1 MKNLKSFVKPVII
14 DLIILIIISIT
25 FSFVAGNASGF
36 IFSRSGFMSEGSL
49 IENLRIWMKPMMF
62 FLPVYVVVAFLLRN
76 SIGWLATNKG
86 NFAKALK
93 LIFANV
99 IDFTVILL
107 ITLLADYALQSL
119 FYYDIF
125 VLLFVIFTVYQFVT
139 VWCNGV
145 TFGKW
150 FFGIEY
156 GPGNR
161 KAIFKYAIAK
171 IVCIIIFPVILFR
184 LLGIAD
190 PYALFL
196 NVILCVLIFHVFSSP
211 VFKKPIWA
219 YLAKISYVSKNQKLK
234 FVFAKLAYL
243 FLIIII
249 GFSSI
254 KYINN
259 KIHINEARFF
269 FGINYPFDFKKYPN
283 SKDVEPYT
291 AFLKT
296 QNQSPKEYI
305 LGLFEQYDIVVL
317 QERYHSESTQWD
329 MISEIVSDTAFINNV
344 GNIFTEYG
352 SAIHQNKIDTFLNTV
367 FPNDTIL
374 EQETACLMYYMSG
387 GFYYFIKNL
396 NLLNSGLPDSLKVRE
411 HYCDMQIDC
420 DDIVTFIQTKSKADS
435 NRDSLMAQVTIDWYN
450 AQVAA
455 GKRNKCLVVTNYRHA
470 HGYAG
475 GVDYVKSHKNTFRL
489 TQGNQGQYIWEQ
501 FPEKTAAVMQSQY
514 GNFRSLFMP
523 ISRPSHKGKWDLA
536 FEINQNKPV
545 GFDFKNTPFGNDYY
559 DLYPL
564 RGAKTKLKYEDIFT
578 GMIFYKPYLELKEVV
593 HPYRRHALLQSIKT
607 KNIDLEDPKNS
618 RYLFYSQMFDDK
630 AQLENGLHDAMNISL
645 SNFVPIFVYV
655 LLSIVSL
662 SSMLIYFV
670 GLAFWNKVSTSKSE
684 SAYQQLR

>member
-1 MKNLKSFVKPVII
+1 MV
-14 DLIILIIISIT
+14 
-25 FSFVAGNASGF
+25 
-36 IFSRSGFMSEGSL
+36 
-49 IENLRIWMKPMMF
+49 
-62 FLPVYVVVAFLLRN
+62 
-76 SIGWLATNKG
+76 
-86 NFAKALK
+86 
-93 LIFANV
+93 FANV
-99 IDFTVILL
+99 IDFAVILL
-107 ITLLADYALQSL
+107 ITLLVDYALQSL

-125 VLLFVIFTVYQFVT
+125 VLLFVIFATYQFVA

-150 FFGIEY
+150 FFGIKYAPE
-156 GPGNR
+156 NR
-161 KAIFKYAIAK
+161 NAIFKYTIAK
-171 IVCIIIFPVILFR
+171 TVCIIVFPVILFR

-196 NVILCVLIFHVFSSP
+196 DIVLCVLIFHVFSAAI
-211 VFKKPIWA
+211 FKKPIWTHF
-219 YLAKISYVSKNQKLK
+219 AKVSYVWQNQKLK
-234 FVFAKLAYL
+234 FVFAKLVCL
-243 FLIIII
+243 FFIIIV

-259 KIHINEARFF
+259 KIHINDARFF
-269 FGINYPFDFKKYPN
+269 LGINYPFEFKKYPN
-283 SKDVEPYT
+283 SKVVEPYIY
-291 AFLKT
+291 FLKT

-305 LGLFEQYDIVVL
+305 LGLFEKYDIVIL
-317 QERYHSESTQWD
+317 QESYHGESTQWE

-352 SAIHQNKIDTFLNTV
+352 STMQQNKIDSFLNTV

-374 EQETACLMYYMSG
+374 ELETACLMYYMSG

-396 NLLNSGLPDSLKVRE
+396 NLLNSGLPDSLKVRSY
-411 HYCDMQIDC
+411 YCDMQIDC
-420 DDIVTFIQTKSKADS
+420 DDIITFIQTKSKADN
-435 NRDSLMAQVTIDWYN
+435 NRDSLMAKVTIDWYN

-455 GKRNKCLVVTNYRHA
+455 EKRHKCLVVTNYRHA

-475 GVDYVKSHKNTFRL
+475 GVDYVKSHKNNFRL

-501 FPEKTAAVMQSQY
+501 FSERTAAVMQSQY
-514 GNFRSLFMP
+514 GSSRSLFMP
-523 ISRPSHKGKWDLA
+523 ISRPVHKGKWDLA

-545 GFDFKNTPFGNDYY
+545 GFNLKNTPFGNDYY
-559 DLYPL
+559 DMYPL
-564 RGAKTKLKYEDIFT
+564 RGAKTKLKYKDIFT

-593 HPYRRHALLQSIKT
+593 HPYRQHALLQSIKA

-618 RYLFYSQMFDDK
+618 RYLFYSQMFDDE
-630 AQLENGLHDAMNISL
+630 AQFENGLHDAMIISL

-670 GLAFWNKVSTSKSE
+670 GFAFRYKFNSSKRESCSTGF
-684 SAYQQLR
+684 